1 MKREKLIINDPNMY
15 EYFEEEAYMIFSKL
29 CQEEEDTAKGP
40 NQLSFYGVNRIY
52 KSLSV
57 IYETE
62 DVEEELC
69 LIENVLNILDS
80 YVKIEG
86 LEHLLIN
93 NYASI
98 ENGIFLEHSPD
109 GNPKRIR
116 EHYKHQFRNAY
127 LGLLMLDRLH
137 IDDCIVECFMDEC
150 SEYANYVMSSLDK
163 TRKSDKREQKE
174 ILKEIIYKTYLISAL
189 FHDIGYPL
197 AYYFRIADEIL
208 EFTPFFKIINPVVKG
223 EFTEIR
229 AMLNN
234 SLLFR
239 TVDNKK
245 ISKKYQD
252 SDHGCL
258 SALSFLMNF
267 YFSGSI
273 YNFASKERCI
283 IEMAAIAIFKHTD
296 RYDDRNRML
305 FSHDPISYLL
315 RVCDDMQEWQR
326 FLTVIGRTHN
336 YLQCNI
342 CGKIIKPD
350 EKDSDLYSCNCGK
363 QFYKITQM
371 DNKKINYIDICDA
384 LTLEAAG
391 NRITIS
397 FMYNV
402 YSQLELLV
410 NDYEA
415 VIYRA
420 KGLERLEHM
429 LSFQKYFPEIQLQYF
444 LSNNPI
450 ALIEDMMAEKGK
462 DLESLKVWVLGI
474 ESETKRKN
482 MEKFLECFEN
492 GVTNKERVFGKQ
504 LEKNSVR
511 YAREARQ
518 FVEDYMG
525 EIHMLKN
532 YLDGF

>member
-245 ISKKYQD
+245 ISKK
-252 SDHGCL
+252 L
-258 SALSFLMNF
+258 
-267 YFSGSI
+267 
-273 YNFASKERCI
+273 
-283 IEMAAIAIFKHTD
+283 
-296 RYDDRNRML
+296 
-305 FSHDPISYLL
+305 
-315 RVCDDMQEWQR
+315 
-326 FLTVIGRTHN
+326 
-336 YLQCNI
+336 
-342 CGKIIKPD
+342 
-350 EKDSDLYSCNCGK
+350 
-363 QFYKITQM
+363 
-371 DNKKINYIDICDA
+371 
-384 LTLEAAG
+384 
-391 NRITIS
+391 
-397 FMYNV
+397 
-402 YSQLELLV
+402 
-410 NDYEA
+410 
-415 VIYRA
+415 
-420 KGLERLEHM
+420 
-429 LSFQKYFPEIQLQYF
+429 
-444 LSNNPI
+444 
-450 ALIEDMMAEKGK
+450 
-462 DLESLKVWVLGI
+462 
-474 ESETKRKN
+474 
-482 MEKFLECFEN
+482 
-492 GVTNKERVFGKQ
+492 
-504 LEKNSVR
+504 
-511 YAREARQ
+511 
-518 FVEDYMG
+518 
-525 EIHMLKN
+525 
-532 YLDGF
+532 